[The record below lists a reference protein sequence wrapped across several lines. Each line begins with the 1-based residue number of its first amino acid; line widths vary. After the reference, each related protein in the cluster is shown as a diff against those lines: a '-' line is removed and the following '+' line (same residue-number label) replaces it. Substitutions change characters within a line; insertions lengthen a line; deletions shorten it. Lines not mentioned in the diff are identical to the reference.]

1 MDNATREARVSAA
14 FVSLTEK
21 LVSEFDL
28 VDLMH
33 TLIDACI
40 DLLNTD
46 AGGLLLADAN
56 ADLQLMASST
66 EDVDIMEVV
75 QLAAEA
81 GPCWECFT
89 TGRAIT
95 MGDIE
100 KDGGSWPEFQRSALK
115 TGYRSV
121 HATPMRLHGRTIG
134 SMNLFHT
141 KVGALNERDIAL
153 AQALT
158 DVATIAI
165 LQERGT
171 RQLRDLS
178 TQLQGALDSRI
189 VIEQAKGLIAQSLN
203 ISLDEAFAILRNH
216 ARSTNQ
222 SLQTVAGAVTAR
234 RIVLSARPDAAT
246 PGGDAAAK
254 RRRSNTGS

>member
-1 MDNATREARVSAA
+1 MDSAIREAQISAA
-14 FVSLTEK
+14 FVSLTDT
-21 LVSEFDL
+21 LVTDFDL

-40 DLLNTD
+40 DLLDTD
-46 AGGLLLADAN
+46 AGGLLLADGSGS
-56 ADLQLMASST
+56 LQLMASST
-66 EDVDIMEVV
+66 EEVDVMEVV

-89 TGRAIT
+89 SGQAIT

-100 KDGGSWPEFQRSALK
+100 KDGSDWPEFQRTALEK
-115 TGYRSV
+115 GYRSV

-134 SMNLFHT
+134 SMNLFHSE
-141 KVGALNERDIAL
+141 VGALTERDIAL

-189 VIEQAKGLIAQSLN
+189 IVEQAKGLIAHSLN
-203 ISLDEAFAILRNH
+203 LTMDDAFALLRSR

-222 SLQTVAGAVTAR
+222 SLQALARAVTERVVVITA
-234 RIVLSARPDAAT
+234 LPDPVIQT
-246 PGGDAAAK
+246 SD
-254 RRRSNTGS
+254 N